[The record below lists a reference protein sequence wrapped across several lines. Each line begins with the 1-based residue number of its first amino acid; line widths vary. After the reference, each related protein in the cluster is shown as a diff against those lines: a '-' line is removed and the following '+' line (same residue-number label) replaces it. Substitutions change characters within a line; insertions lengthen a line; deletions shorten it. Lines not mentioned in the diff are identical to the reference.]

1 MPDVAD
7 DKSVVSPGLGNTL
20 TWAEQNLRNCEARP
34 TARPTGRLFRGLR
47 FLQISL
53 IVYVA
58 GYASAQD
65 VTTWHYDNARSGVQP
80 NETILT
86 PANVNYSTFGK
97 VFSFPVVGDV
107 YAQPLY
113 LSQYPMSDGKL
124 HNVIIIATAQD
135 NVYAFDADGN
145 NPSQG
150 YLWHQSMLGSGETWV
165 SYTDVNVTD
174 IKPNIGI
181 TGTPVIDRAGGTI
194 YLVAKSKTASGTI
207 QFYQRLHALNIADG
221 TEKLNGP
228 TKIAATVPGLG
239 DSGTTVSFS
248 PLLNNQRPALL
259 LAPTPGVGS
268 ENSIFIGFAS
278 HGDLGHYHG
287 WFMAY
292 DAANIANQNGA
303 WAVTPN
309 GNDGGI
315 WMSGGGPSSDSN
327 GNIFTGT
334 GNGTFDANTN
344 GPDYGDSAVH
354 LTLSKSGLAV
364 ADYFTPGDQL
374 RLSNLDND
382 MGISAVTLLPV
393 QGGSLPHLA
402 VTADKSGTIYLLN
415 LDNMDRYITP
425 GDSSVQDFAD
435 SGFTIHNSFA
445 FFNNKL
451 YLGVDGGPMEA
462 WTFNPQTE
470 LFATT
475 PTKSSGTYGCN
486 GCSGA
491 GGTPSV
497 SANGTNNGIVWMIQN
512 SAYYNGPAILHAFLA
527 SNVAT
532 ELYNSSQAANGRD
545 AAGQATKFTTPTIA
559 NGRVYIGGRNAV
571 TVYGLLSTTAPLT
584 ATPVFSPPQ
593 GTYTSTQTVKITD
606 STSNASIY
614 YTTDGD
620 PATTESTLYSGP
632 IQVSASETIEAVAIA
647 PGMSQSGNASATYT
661 INPSTAP
668 TQTQVSLAASANTI
682 GIFTDG
688 TKVNSSG
695 INSSGNAYS
704 ATHLGKSLT
713 YGGITYDFGTPNQ
726 NDVVRG
732 SKVITLPA
740 GKYSSLK
747 ILGLAVT
754 ANTRSLTFTVT
765 YTDGTTSK
773 FVQSVSDWITPQKY
787 AGESIALITPYR
799 DTNSGGH
806 DSQSC
811 DLYQYTFTLNSA
823 KTVKSLTMPSSS
835 NAVLVAATLLTGN

>member
-1 MPDVAD
+1 M
-7 DKSVVSPGLGNTL
+7 
-20 TWAEQNLRNCEARP
+20 
-34 TARPTGRLFRGLR
+34 
-47 FLQISL
+47 
-53 IVYVA
+53 
-58 GYASAQD
+58 
-65 VTTWHYDNARSGVQP
+65 
-80 NETILT
+80 T

-268 ENSIFIGFAS
+268 GNSIFIGFAS

-382 MGISAVTLLPV
+382 MGISAVT
-393 QGGSLPHLA
+393 
-402 VTADKSGTIYLLN
+402 DRKS
-415 LDNMDRYITP
+415 
-425 GDSSVQDFAD
+425 
-435 SGFTIHNSFA
+435 
-445 FFNNKL
+445 
-451 YLGVDGGPMEA
+451 
-462 WTFNPQTE
+462 
-470 LFATT
+470 
-475 PTKSSGTYGCN
+475 
-486 GCSGA
+486 
-491 GGTPSV
+491 
-497 SANGTNNGIVWMIQN
+497 
-512 SAYYNGPAILHAFLA
+512 
-527 SNVAT
+527 
-532 ELYNSSQAANGRD
+532 
-545 AAGQATKFTTPTIA
+545 
-559 NGRVYIGGRNAV
+559 
-571 TVYGLLSTTAPLT
+571 
-584 ATPVFSPPQ
+584 
-593 GTYTSTQTVKITD
+593 
-606 STSNASIY
+606 
-614 YTTDGD
+614 
-620 PATTESTLYSGP
+620 
-632 IQVSASETIEAVAIA
+632 
-647 PGMSQSGNASATYT
+647 
-661 INPSTAP
+661 
-668 TQTQVSLAASANTI
+668 
-682 GIFTDG
+682 
-688 TKVNSSG
+688 
-695 INSSGNAYS
+695 
-704 ATHLGKSLT
+704 
-713 YGGITYDFGTPNQ
+713 
-726 NDVVRG
+726 VV
-732 SKVITLPA
+732 
-740 GKYSSLK
+740 
-747 ILGLAVT
+747 
-754 ANTRSLTFTVT
+754 
-765 YTDGTTSK
+765 
-773 FVQSVSDWITPQKY
+773 
-787 AGESIALITPYR
+787 
-799 DTNSGGH
+799 
-806 DSQSC
+806 
-811 DLYQYTFTLNSA
+811 
-823 KTVKSLTMPSSS
+823 
-835 NAVLVAATLLTGN
+835 